1 MKKSSNIFPTSLI
14 LGQTEV
20 YGCETQNIWSWHK
33 VSDIVEGIELRLSN
47 MAGGFPFEVAG
58 HIWPTSEQL
67 YLAGEFTN
75 PSIQLQLLQAKS
87 GYAAKRFIKAK
98 HKKAVREDFPSFRL
112 QWMLWVVWQKCKGNE
127 AFRKLLLSVPEDA
140 ILVED
145 TTTDNQGT
153 AEIWGATNPI
163 QREAKAAA
171 REAYTLL
178 LGSRFKS
185 KKEAETKIEALAIKD
200 TRHIGKF
207 IGQNN
212 IGKILMICRK
222 CLIEGTEPNIDYT
235 LLNQSKIIIF
245 GQVLTFSE

>member
-1 MKKSSNIFPTSLI
+1 MQLKLQKQTNSLI
-14 LGQTEV
+14 LGRTEV
-20 YGCETQNIWSWHK
+20 YECENQNIWSWHK
-33 VSDIVEGIELRLSN
+33 VSDVVEGIELRLSN
-47 MAGGFPFEVAG
+47 MAGGFPFEASG
-58 HIWPTSEQL
+58 HTWPTSEQL

-75 PSIQLQLLQAKS
+75 PQIQQELLEAKS

-98 HKKAVREDFPSFRL
+98 HKMAVRKDFPSFRL

-127 AFRKLLLSVPEDA
+127 AFRKLLLSVPDEA
-140 ILVED
+140 VLVED

-153 AEIWGATNPI
+153 AEIWGASNPI

-185 KKEAETKIEALAIKD
+185 KKEAESKIEALAIQD

-207 IGQNN
+207 VGQNN
-212 IGKILMICRK
+212 IGKILMICRQ
-222 CLIEGTEPNIDYT
+222 CLIAGTEPTIDYT
-235 LLNQSKIIIF
+235 LLNQSKITIF

>member
-1 MKKSSNIFPTSLI
+1 MEKTSHNSSTSLT

-20 YGCETQNIWSWHK
+20 YDCDSQNIWAWHR
-33 VSDIVEGIELRLSN
+33 VSDVVEGIELRLSN
-47 MAGGFPFEVAG
+47 MAGGFSFEAAG
-58 HIWPTSEQL
+58 HTWPTSEQL
-67 YLAGEFTN
+67 YLAGEFN
-75 PSIQLQLLQAKS
+75 DSQIQQELHEAKS

-98 HKKAVREDFPSFRL
+98 YKKAVREDFPTFRL

-153 AEIWGATNPI
+153 AEIWGAANPI

-171 REAYTLL
+171 REAYSQL

-185 KKEAETKIEALAIKD
+185 KKEAESKIEALSIQD

-207 IGQNN
+207 VGQNN
-212 IGKILMICRK
+212 IGKILMICRQ
-222 CLIEGTEPNIDYT
+222 CLIEGTEPSIDYT
-235 LLNQSKIIIF
+235 LLNQSKITIF
-245 GQVLTFSE
+245 GQVLSFAD

>member
-1 MKKSSNIFPTSLI
+1 MEKTSNNFSTSLI

-20 YGCETQNIWSWHK
+20 YDCETQDIWAWHK

-47 MAGGFPFEVAG
+47 MAGGFSFEVVG

-67 YLAGEFTN
+67 YLTGEFTD
-75 PSIQLQLLQAKS
+75 SQIQQELLKAKS

-98 HKKAVREDFPSFRL
+98 HKKAVREDFPSFRI

-153 AEIWGATNPI
+153 AEIWGAANPI

-171 REAYTLL
+171 REAYTQL
-178 LGSRFKS
+178 LGNRFKN
-185 KKEAETKIEALAIKD
+185 KKEAESTIEIFAIQD

-207 IGQNN
+207 VGQNN
-212 IGKILMICRK
+212 IGKILMICRQ